1 MPAHA
6 ATDNRKKHEIRITM
20 KRALIISYYW
30 PPTGGSGVQRW
41 VKFAK
46 YLPQEGW
53 QPVIYTPENP
63 EAITTDTS
71 LEAEIPAEAEIIKR
85 KIFEPYEFYRMLTGG
100 RSRKKTSKAETG
112 KGGQDEVNPINSQ
125 KKSLGKRISL
135 WIRGNCF
142 IPDPRCMWIGP
153 SVRFLKKY
161 LKEHPVDIIISTGPP
176 HSMHLIARRLSLA
189 TGTPWIADFRDPWT
203 KMFYFKHLHL
213 GKKARRKHEK
223 LEKKVLDDATVVVA
237 VSPLV
242 QEDFGTMTSTRVELI
257 TNGYDENDFKAVP
270 KPDGHFNIT
279 HTGLFA
285 SDGNP
290 DMLWEALAEKCS
302 EDADF
307 AQTMRIRLAGK
318 TDKEITDAIQKA
330 GLGKNLV
337 DLGYQSHNA
346 AVTEQKSASLLILPL
361 RKEPE
366 YKATLPGKLFE
377 YLAAERPVMG
387 IGQTDGAMARIISQT
402 KAGFVFEWDDKAS
415 IRKYIDICWEQFRK
429 GELKA
434 ETKDI
439 GQYSRRALTRRMA
452 QLMDSLI
459 TE

>member
-1 MPAHA
+1 
-6 ATDNRKKHEIRITM
+6 
-20 KRALIISYYW
+20 
-30 PPTGGSGVQRW
+30 
-41 VKFAK
+41 
-46 YLPQEGW
+46 
-53 QPVIYTPENP
+53 
-63 EAITTDTS
+63 
-71 LEAEIPAEAEIIKR
+71 
-85 KIFEPYEFYRMLTGG
+85 
-100 RSRKKTSKAETG
+100 
-112 KGGQDEVNPINSQ
+112 
-125 KKSLGKRISL
+125 
-135 WIRGNCF
+135 
-142 IPDPRCMWIGP
+142 MWIGP

-213 GKKARRKHEK
+213 GKTARRKHEK

-257 TNGYDENDFKAVP
+257 TNGYDENDFKAAP

-402 KAGFVFEWDDKAS
+402 KAGCVFEWDDKAS

-434 ETKDI
+434 GTKDI

>member
-1 MPAHA
+1 M
-6 ATDNRKKHEIRITM
+6 
-20 KRALIISYYW
+20 
-30 PPTGGSGVQRW
+30 
-41 VKFAK
+41 
-46 YLPQEGW
+46 
-53 QPVIYTPENP
+53 
-63 EAITTDTS
+63 
-71 LEAEIPAEAEIIKR
+71 
-85 KIFEPYEFYRMLTGG
+85 
-100 RSRKKTSKAETG
+100 
-112 KGGQDEVNPINSQ
+112 
-125 KKSLGKRISL
+125 
-135 WIRGNCF
+135 
-142 IPDPRCMWIGP
+142 
-153 SVRFLKKY
+153 
-161 LKEHPVDIIISTGPP
+161 
-176 HSMHLIARRLSLA
+176 
-189 TGTPWIADFRDPWT
+189 
-203 KMFYFKHLHL
+203 
-213 GKKARRKHEK
+213 
-223 LEKKVLDDATVVVA
+223 LDDATVVVA

-434 ETKDI
+434 GTKDI